1 VLPTNPQGRL
11 RRWLGPWPTTWQIIF
26 GCTMAVSGLVVFLAT
41 TSGYF
46 HTLGAFMML
55 GGVSATA
62 GGTFRRL
69 RQRRTP
75 PNDR

>member
-1 VLPTNPQGRL
+1 
-11 RRWLGPWPTTWQIIF
+11 
-26 GCTMAVSGLVVFLAT
+26 MAVSGLVVFLAT